1 VVAPIDPA
9 LARWSSGYG
18 VRVRHGHEDLHT
30 GADLLAPIGTPIY
43 AVAPGV
49 VRVVAQPGELR
60 GYGRVVV
67 LDHGQGRGFT
77 LYAHLSAAHVT
88 KGQAV
93 AEGQQIALS
102 GASGDRSEFDVVP
115 HLHFE
120 WLSRWPP
127 RGRDLDRADPT
138 VFLGRFGYRGRAAPP
153 QIATVRPAQPRSAP
167 ASFVAQPSRIAS
179 SGAGIALLFAAI
191 MLHRRRRPT

>member
-1 VVAPIDPA
+1 M
-9 LARWSSGYG
+9 
-18 VRVRHGHEDLHT
+18 RVRHGREDLHT

-88 KGQAV
+88 KGQPV

-102 GASGDRSEFDVVP
+102 GASGDRSEFEFAP

-138 VFLGRFGYRGRAAPP
+138 VFLGRFGYRGRAAPS
-153 QIATVRPAQPRSAP
+153 QIATTQPVRLRSESPAFFTQPP
-167 ASFVAQPSRIAS
+167 RIAS
-179 SGAGIALLFAAI
+179 SGGALALLFAA
-191 MLHRRRRPT
+191 MLVARSQRHNI

>member
-1 VVAPIDPA
+1 M
-9 LARWSSGYG
+9 
-18 VRVRHGHEDLHT
+18 RVRHGREDLHT
-30 GADLLAPIGTPIY
+30 GADLLAPVGTPIY

-77 LYAHLSAAHVT
+77 LYAHLSAAQVL
-88 KGQAV
+88 KGQTV

-102 GASGDRSEFDVVP
+102 GASGDRSEFEFAP

-138 VFLGRFGYRGRAAPP
+138 VFLGRFGYRGRAAPS
-153 QIATVRPAQPRSAP
+153 QIATTQPVRLRSESPAFFTQPP
-167 ASFVAQPSRIAS
+167 RIAS
-179 SGAGIALLFAAI
+179 PGGGLALLLAAI
-191 MLHRRRRPT
+191 VITRSMRRTT